1 MIPGTW
7 LPESDNTGGIP
18 YPGRLP
24 VSFDGVYTEGGN
36 GTLMGQTELDFQQ
49 VSLIFIQSF
58 IQETFGYGPHEANYE
73 RTLRI
78 ILRQQEVFGVLLL
91 DSFTPPA
98 VAGEFFEFPA
108 DIQDA
113 CQGDT
118 FVGIAPTL
126 SACETGSATDYAEA
140 TQTRPTYTEV

>member
-1 MIPGTW
+1 MLPGTW

-18 YPGRLP
+18 FEGRLP
-24 VSFDGVYTEGGN
+24 VPYDGIYTEGGN
-36 GTLMGQTELDFQQ
+36 GTLMGTTELDFQQ
-49 VSLIFIQSF
+49 VALIFIQSF
-58 IQETFGYGPHEANYE
+58 LVETFGYGPHEASYE

-78 ILRQQEVFGVLLL
+78 ILRQPEVFGVLLL

-113 CQGDT
+113 CQGDVL
-118 FVGIAPTL
+118 VGIDPTFG
-126 SACETGSATDYAEA
+126 ACETSIEPTFAEPSAA
-140 TQTRPTYTEV
+140 RPTFTEA